1 MEVLFVARR
10 VGYLCNTCG
19 YTYTSIDEIFW
30 VDDFGHVI
38 VKPLVKSTSAESSN
52 AAIKGFFARYYC
64 YECQKFINKFI
75 IYKKSSDIDDG
86 KIIQLIEQYDDNP
99 KIIQFDDEFQ
109 RCLECGSELPSK
121 ADYSFALDVDDEFHI
136 GEDDYDF
143 SKGEKFKFAGVY
155 HGYFCSNCK
164 KQINKFVITENK
176 AEFSDSQIREILEK
190 HTNDLTIF
198 IRRDFDI
205 CPDCGEEVYYLDQNS
220 TCPNCRRDKLTIVDH
235 MMVD

>member
-1 MEVLFVARR
+1 MARQ
-10 VGYLCNTCG
+10 VEYLCNTCG
-19 YTYTSIDEIFW
+19 YTYTSIDQIFW
-30 VDDFGHVI
+30 IDEVGQVT
-38 VKPLVKSTSAESSN
+38 VKPLVMSTSAESSN
-52 AAIKGFFARYYC
+52 APVKGFFANYYC

-75 IYKKSSDIDDG
+75 IYKKSSELDDG
-86 KIIQLIEQYDDNP
+86 EIIQLIENHNDNP

-109 RCLECGSELPSK
+109 RCLDCGSELPSK
-121 ADYSFALDVDDEFHI
+121 ADYSFALDVSDEFHI
-136 GEDDYDF
+136 GEEDYDF
-143 SKGEKFKFAGVY
+143 SNGDDFKFAGVY

-176 AEFSDSQIREILEK
+176 ADFSDSDIKSVLTE

-205 CPDCGEEVYYLDQNS
+205 CPDCGEEVYYLNQNS
-220 TCPNCRRDKLTIVDH
+220 TCPKCRRDSLTIVGH

>member
-1 MEVLFVARR
+1 MARR

-30 VDDFGHVI
+30 VDDSWHVI

-220 TCPNCRRDKLTIVDH
+220 TCPNCRRDSLTIVDH

>member
-1 MEVLFVARR
+1 MARQ
-10 VGYLCNTCG
+10 VEYLCNTCG
-19 YTYTSIDEIFW
+19 YTYTSIDQIFW
-30 VDDFGHVI
+30 IDEVGQVT
-38 VKPLVKSTSAESSN
+38 VKPLVMSTSAESSN
-52 AAIKGFFARYYC
+52 APVKGFFANYYC

-75 IYKKSSDIDDG
+75 IYKKSSELDDG
-86 KIIQLIEQYDDNP
+86 EIIQLIENYNDNP

-109 RCLECGSELPSK
+109 RCLDCGSELPSK
-121 ADYSFALDVDDEFHI
+121 ADYSFALDVSDEFHI

-143 SKGEKFKFAGVY
+143 SNGDDFKFAGVY

-176 AEFSDSQIREILEK
+176 ADFSDSDIKSVLTE

-205 CPDCGEEVYYLDQNS
+205 CPDCGEEVYYLNQNS
-220 TCPNCRRDKLTIVDH
+220 TCPKCRRDSLTIVGH

>member
-1 MEVLFVARR
+1 MARQ
-10 VGYLCNTCG
+10 VEYLCNTCG
-19 YTYTSIDEIFW
+19 YTYTSIDQIFW
-30 VDDFGHVI
+30 IDEVGQVT
-38 VKPLVKSTSAESSN
+38 VKPLVMSTSAESSN
-52 AAIKGFFARYYC
+52 APVKGFFANYYC

-75 IYKKSSDIDDG
+75 IYKKSSELDDG
-86 KIIQLIEQYDDNP
+86 EIIQLIENYNDNP

-109 RCLECGSELPSK
+109 RCLDCGSELPSK
-121 ADYSFALDVDDEFHI
+121 ADYSFALDVSDEFHI
-136 GEDDYDF
+136 GEEDYDF
-143 SKGEKFKFAGVY
+143 SNGDDFKFAGVY

-176 AEFSDSQIREILEK
+176 ADFSDSDIKSVLTE

-205 CPDCGEEVYYLDQNS
+205 CPDCGEEVYYLNQNS
-220 TCPNCRRDKLTIVDH
+220 TCPKCRRDSLTIVGH